1 MSNLVVQNAI
11 SLAFDLHGKQK
22 RKASIVPGAPYMS
35 HLLEVLGMV
44 MANGGNEIICAAAV
58 LHDALEDVGGDARE
72 RIFAVCG
79 SHVLALVEE
88 CTEIGTGNG
97 GEFKAPWKE
106 RKEAYL
112 AHLASVS
119 QGALLIAVA
128 DKLQSLRELY
138 RQVRV
143 QGDQAYAAFAKKE
156 YATVAERKE
165 AVLWFHSSLY
175 RSFLLRFLAL
185 EKSSPNESLAG
196 IEALIADFD
205 EIRQLS
211 MIEYS

>member
-1 MSNLVVQNAI
+1 MVSKIESAI
-11 SLAFDLHGKQK
+11 SLAFHLHASQK

-35 HLLEVLGMV
+35 HLLEVCGMV
-44 MANGGNEIICAAAV
+44 MANGGDDTVCAAAV
-58 LHDALEDVGGDARE
+58 LHDALEDVGGDARKQ
-72 RIFAVCG
+72 IFEVCG
-79 SHVLALVEE
+79 AEVLALVEE

-112 AHLASVS
+112 AHLAQVS
-119 QGALLIAVA
+119 LGALLISVA

-156 YATVAERKE
+156 YPTIAERKN
-165 AVLWFHSSLY
+165 AVIWFHTELN
-175 RSFLLRFLAL
+175 RSFILRFLAL
-185 EKSSPNESLAG
+185 EKSSQRNLAG

-205 EIRQLS
+205 DIVRQISLVD
-211 MIEYS
+211 YS